1 MMNTVPRLM
10 AVLVLIVMGSS
21 PSWAD
26 SVHDVKCDKGQT
38 IDKALKTANPGDT
51 IRLSGT
57 CFERVV
63 VATDRITIDGQG
75 SATLDGGGGS
85 PADFTGV
92 LTIDGAKG
100 IR

>member
-10 AVLVLIVMGSS
+10 AVLVLIVMAAS

-26 SVHDVKCDKGQT
+26 SVHEVQCDKGQT
-38 IDKALKTANPGDT
+38 IEKALKKANPGDT

-63 VATDRITIDGQG
+63 VAIDRITIDGQG
-75 SATLDGGGGS
+75 SASLDGGGG
-85 PADFTGV
+85 PLADFTGV
-92 LTIDGAKG
+92 LTVDGAKG
-100 IR
+100 